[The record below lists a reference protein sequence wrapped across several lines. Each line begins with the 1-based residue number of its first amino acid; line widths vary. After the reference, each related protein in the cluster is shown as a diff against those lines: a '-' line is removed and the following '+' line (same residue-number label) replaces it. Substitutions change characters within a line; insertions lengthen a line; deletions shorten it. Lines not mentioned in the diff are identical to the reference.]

1 MSFEPHYINTYIIQL
16 MCLFIIWNILFIC
29 IGKLYGL
36 YSELNTSYMTNTRYN
51 NIKTTQKYVNMLLC
65 KKMK

>member
-51 NIKTTQKYVNMLLC
+51 NIKTT
-65 KKMK
+65 

>member
-1 MSFEPHYINTYIIQL
+1 MSFELHYINTYIIQL

-36 YSELNTSYMTNTRYN
+36 YSELNTPYN
-51 NIKTTQKYVNMLLC
+51 D
-65 KKMK
+65 